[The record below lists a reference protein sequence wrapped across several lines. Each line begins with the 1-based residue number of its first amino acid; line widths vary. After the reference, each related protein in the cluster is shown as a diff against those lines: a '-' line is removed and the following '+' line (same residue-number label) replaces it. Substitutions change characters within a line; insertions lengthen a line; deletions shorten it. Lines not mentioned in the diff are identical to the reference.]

1 MLITIMVKYNIFFV
15 PPLSERKKISSLRSE
30 ICKKVH
36 STQALQYP
44 VHMSLISSGFKVKD
58 YSSLLQSLNRLC
70 HKIKPLKVQIKPTT
84 QVLPNRFWTGIAIVR
99 TKELT
104 TLQKRLQTLRN
115 KFASK
120 SEKLEPHPLHITL
133 AFPAKVDELKIVK
146 CPLRNMKL
154 DRITLVKKER
164 DQTPYK
170 IIKHIKVSNFS
181 QIS

>member
-1 MLITIMVKYNIFFV
+1 MVKYNIFFV
-15 PPLSERKKISSLRSE
+15 PTPLDRKKISDLRSR

-44 VHMSLISSGFKVKD
+44 VHMSLISSGFKVKN
-58 YSSLLQSLNRLC
+58 YSFLLQSLNKLC

-84 QVLPNRFWTGIAIVR
+84 QVLPNRFWTGITIVR

-104 TLQKRLQTLRN
+104 TLQKKLQALRN
-115 KFASK
+115 QFAPER
-120 SEKLEPHPLHITL
+120 EKLEYHPLHITL

-146 CPLRNMKL
+146 CPIKSMKL

-170 IIKHIKVSNFS
+170 IIKHIKVSNSS